1 METRSRRLSRRPER
15 QRSSGGCCWRLQ
27 RTHTGAAVVYDVTAA
42 HDPAPSSCHRSLFPF
57 RQLTAVSDLIR
68 SCQTQR
74 VQAEGRLSQIK
85 QQVSGVPRLFPWPG
99 LGERRQA
106 LEQAQMLLDK
116 TAAMAP
122 VLSDVRKQV
131 RYLTQV

>member
-1 METRSRRLSRRPER
+1 MSDL
-15 QRSSGGCCWRLQ
+15 
-27 RTHTGAAVVYDVTAA
+27 TAA
-42 HDPAPSSCHRSLFPF
+42 HHPPRASCHPSLFPF

-74 VQAEGRLSQIK
+74 VQAERRLSHIK

-106 LEQAQMLLDK
+106 LEQAQVLLDK